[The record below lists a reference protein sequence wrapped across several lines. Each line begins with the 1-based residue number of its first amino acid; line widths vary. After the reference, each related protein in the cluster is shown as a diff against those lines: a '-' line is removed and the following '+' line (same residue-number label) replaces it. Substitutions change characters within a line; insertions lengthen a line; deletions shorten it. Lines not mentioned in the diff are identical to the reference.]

1 MIGLIS
7 AAMNIGQTVT
17 NSTDCKVYA
26 RTTAESVKIAV
37 KTSTAPHGLKTAS
50 RKAIVRAVG
59 DDSQGRR
66 LPLPTRPAG
75 ASLARQWLI
84 AHPNPALEE
93 IS

>member
-1 MIGLIS
+1 MIRLIS

-50 RKAIVRAVG
+50 RQATVRH
-59 DDSQGRR
+59 DSQGRR
-66 LPLPTRPAG
+66 LPLHTRPAG

>member
-1 MIGLIS
+1 MPPSPRITPVIRLIS

-50 RKAIVRAVG
+50 RKATV
-59 DDSQGRR
+59 
-66 LPLPTRPAG
+66 RPATTVRGG
-75 ASLARQWLI
+75 AYLFLPGLQALRLLA
-84 AHPNPALEE
+84 NG
-93 IS
+93 